1 MDANFPLEL
10 DHILVWVKP
19 KAPEAQI
26 LAEFGLQRTGQAEH
40 LGQGTASY
48 FFFFDNAYLELIWI
62 NEEQTALDN
71 TARTGIDWR
80 SRASWRETGASAF
93 GVGWHRRSPA
103 LEELPL
109 FPVKY
114 SAEWMEP
121 GTYLEFSDN
130 FSQATEPLYFIVP
143 EYVSAPQIRLA
154 PGIIMA
160 DSIAPHPLG
169 IKNVTSA
176 RVTLPQRGTLSSVA
190 SELSRHTPVAFEL
203 GNDSLLELTFDG
215 GSRGKIL
222 DARPTLPIVFK
233 F

>member
-10 DHILVWVKP
+10 DHILVWVSP

-26 LAEFGLQRTGQAEH
+26 LAEFGLQRKDYKEH
-40 LGQGTASY
+40 IGQGTASY
-48 FFFFDNAYLELIWI
+48 FFFFENAYLELIWI
-62 NEEQTALDN
+62 DDEQAALDN
-71 TARTGIDWR
+71 AARTGIDLR

-93 GVGWHRRSPA
+93 GVGWRRRSPS

-121 GTYLEFSDN
+121 ETYLELSDN
-130 FSQATEPLYFIVP
+130 FNQTTEPLYFIIP
-143 EYVSAPQIRLA
+143 EYMSVPQR
-154 PGIIMA
+154 IIA
-160 DSIAPHPLG
+160 EPIVPHPLG

-176 RVTLPQRGTLSSVA
+176 RVTLPQREQLSPVA
-190 SELSRHTPVAFEL
+190 SELSRHTPVAFEA
-203 GNDSLLELTFDG
+203 GTDSLLELTFDG
-215 GSRGKIL
+215 GSRGQTL
-222 DARPTLPIVFK
+222 DARPTLPIVLK